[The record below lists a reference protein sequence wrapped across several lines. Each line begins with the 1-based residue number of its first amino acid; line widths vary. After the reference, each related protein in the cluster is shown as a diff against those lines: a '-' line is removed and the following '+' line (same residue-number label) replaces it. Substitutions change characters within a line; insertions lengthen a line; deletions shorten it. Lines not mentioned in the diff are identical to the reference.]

1 MTKTRPARTAAATA
15 AGRSSGRVEGPKSA
29 AAARRPPAAPP
40 RTAEPNVGA
49 YLRLLRQERGLTLA
63 ELAAMCGVSRAM
75 LSQIEQGR
83 SSPSIALGW
92 KIANG
97 LGLPFGALL
106 GEPTESDFVVQR
118 AAQAREVFS
127 PDRAL
132 RSRALFPGGDRRA
145 PELYELMLRPGGIE
159 DAHAHALG
167 TRELLYIGTGTLVL
181 TSAGHRVELSEG
193 DTLFFRADQPHRY
206 ENPGTSAAR
215 YFLVM
220 CYPPRQAAED
230 QAAPADTKGA
240 SAVAAAARTPV
251 PTAAGER
258 RPGRSPR

>member
-1 MTKTRPARTAAATA
+1 MTKTRPGRATSATA
-15 AGRSSGRVEGPKSA
+15 SPPSRGPRTGKTSAVTTKKSL
-29 AAARRPPAAPP
+29 PQVG

-63 ELAAMCGVSRAM
+63 DLAAMCGVSRAM

-118 AAQAREVFS
+118 ASQAREVFS

-145 PELYELMLRPGGIE
+145 PELYELVLRPGGVE
-159 DAHAHALG
+159 EAQAHALG
-167 TRELLYIGTGTLVL
+167 TRELLYVGAGTLVL
-181 TSAGHRVELSEG
+181 SSAGHRVELADG

-206 ENPGTSAAR
+206 ENPGQSPTR
-215 YFLVM
+215 CFLVM
-220 CYPPRQAAED
+220 CYPSRAAADGAAESAD
-230 QAAPADTKGA
+230 QVTAAP
-240 SAVAAAARTPV
+240 SSEARP
-251 PTAAGER
+251 PTAQVGQR
-258 RPGRSPR
+258 RPGRAQ

>member
-1 MTKTRPARTAAATA
+1 
-15 AGRSSGRVEGPKSA
+15 
-29 AAARRPPAAPP
+29 
-40 RTAEPNVGA
+40 
-49 YLRLLRQERGLTLA
+49 
-63 ELAAMCGVSRAM
+63 M

-118 AAQAREVFS
+118 APQAREVFS
-127 PDRAL
+127 PDRSL

-145 PELYELMLRPGGIE
+145 PELYELVLRPGGIE

-167 TRELLYIGTGTLVL
+167 TRELLYIGAGTLVL
-181 TSAGHRVELSEG
+181 TSAGHRVELAEG

-206 ENPGTSAAR
+206 ENPGMTPAR

-220 CYPPRQAAED
+220 CYPPR
-230 QAAPADTKGA
+230 PASEET
-240 SAVAAAARTPV
+240 AAASHAVTPKSAESAARPQT
-251 PTAAGER
+251 GGDSR
-258 RPGRSPR
+258 RPGRRPRAALD

>member
-1 MTKTRPARTAAATA
+1 MTKTRQGRLTAAPA
-15 AGRSSGRVEGPKSA
+15 PKSA
-29 AAARRPPAAPP
+29 PGAPGDSAGSTPKSAPAVG
-40 RTAEPNVGA
+40 RTPEPNVGA

-118 AAQAREVFS
+118 ASQTREVFS
-127 PDRAL
+127 PDQAL

-145 PELYELMLRPGGIE
+145 PELYELVLRPGGVE
-159 DAHAHALG
+159 AAQAHALG
-167 TRELLYIGTGTLVL
+167 TRELLYVESGPLVL
-181 TSAGHRVELSEG
+181 SSAGHRVELSHG

-206 ENPGTSAAR
+206 ENPGTTPAR
-215 YFLVM
+215 CFLVM
-220 CYPPRQAAED
+220 CYPSRPVPEAAAE
-230 QAAPADTKGA
+230 PG
-240 SAVAAAARTPV
+240 SAK
-251 PTAAGER
+251 
-258 RPGRSPR
+258 